1 MIDPGA
7 RGDVAPSR
15 VLIVDDHPLV
25 RLGLETRINAQS
37 DLAVCGQAATTGEA
51 LALARALQ
59 PALIIVD
66 IALKDGDGID
76 LIKRLRASGIESR
89 IIAFS
94 AHDERLFGER
104 ALRAGAQGYV
114 SKQEGAELLLDAI
127 RTVLRGQVF
136 LSPALTQSVAA
147 HWTRGASPAHGI
159 DALSDRELQ
168 VLSLIGTGR
177 TTRAIA
183 DQLHISLH
191 TVESHREKLRA
202 KLNLANGAELARY
215 AAQWMLAGREK

>member
-104 ALRAGAQGYV
+104 ALRAGA
-114 SKQEGAELLLDAI
+114 
-127 RTVLRGQVF
+127 
-136 LSPALTQSVAA
+136 AA
-147 HWTRGASPAHGI
+147 GSAPPPRLAA
-159 DALSDRELQ
+159 
-168 VLSLIGTGR
+168 
-177 TTRAIA
+177 RA
-183 DQLHISLH
+183 
-191 TVESHREKLRA
+191 
-202 KLNLANGAELARY
+202 
-215 AAQWMLAGREK
+215 AGRIHRRRKRPRRVDPG